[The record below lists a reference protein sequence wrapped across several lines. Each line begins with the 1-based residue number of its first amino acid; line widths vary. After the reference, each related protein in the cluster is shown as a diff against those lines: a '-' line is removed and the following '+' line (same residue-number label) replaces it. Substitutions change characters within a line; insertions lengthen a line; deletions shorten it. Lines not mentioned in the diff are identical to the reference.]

1 MVQRQIKMQ
10 NEPLVKV
17 DVDETEDTEWNDIL
31 RQHGVIPQRPP
42 SPTAQLEEALE
53 EALAK
58 QHENRLEG
66 LDFSDLEELEDEED
80 EEFLDVYRRKRMAEI
95 QKLQEKSKFGQVFH
109 INKPEYNKEITE
121 CSLGSKEKE
130 DDGVYV
136 FVHMSLESKMQSR
149 ILSSL
154 FDQAAR
160 KFPQIKFV
168 DIPANRAIENYPEN
182 NCPTLIVYYRG
193 QVLKNL
199 VTLLELGGNDTSIT
213 DLENLMIKVGAVDE
227 KDERLAINADDD
239 EAREERANRYTRKGI
254 KSGITGKFNL
264 GVGRDSDDDDFF
276 D

>member
-1 MVQRQIKMQ
+1 MQ

>member
-1 MVQRQIKMQ
+1 MQ

-199 VTLLELGGNDTSIT
+199 VTLLELGGNDTNIT

-264 GVGRDSDDDDFF
+264 GVGRDSADDDFF